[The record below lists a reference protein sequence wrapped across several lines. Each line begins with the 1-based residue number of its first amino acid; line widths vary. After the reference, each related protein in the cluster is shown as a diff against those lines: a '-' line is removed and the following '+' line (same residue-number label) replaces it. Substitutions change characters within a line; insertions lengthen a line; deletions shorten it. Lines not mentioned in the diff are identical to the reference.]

1 MMTWRISPPTSGIYP
16 RRLGDYE
23 EKEVDLLH
31 KCMVVLVLAVMS
43 IGLSGC
49 TSAPA
54 APPPKPAAATAPP
67 VATAALAAKVAAPTA
82 ASQPA
87 APFTV
92 NKPVNSAGAYQAA
105 NTLIIYGDTVLFGES
120 SNPDTCIVKSRY
132 KAGESVGFRM
142 TALDPRTGKYA
153 DAAEMTVTV
162 NYGGKTEDISMRYR
176 GSGSNAHPGMW
187 TGKWVVPDDA
197 PAGVVKYTVVAKD
210 PAGRSGTWQPF
221 NVEQSMLTIVK

>member
-1 MMTWRISPPTSGIYP
+1 
-16 RRLGDYE
+16 
-23 EKEVDLLH
+23 LH
-31 KCMVVLVLAVMS
+31 KCIAVLVLVVLS
-43 IGLSGC
+43 IGVSGC

-54 APPPKPAAATAPP
+54 AAPPSKPAATTAPP
-67 VATAALAAKVAAPTA
+67 PQPAATAAPVAKVGAPTAVPTA
-82 ASQPA
+82 ASKPA

-92 NKPVNSAGAYQAA
+92 NKPVNSTGVYQPA
-105 NTLIIYGDTVLFGES
+105 NTLIVYGDTVLFGEA
-120 SNPDTCIVKSRY
+120 NDPDTCIVRSRY

-142 TALDPRTGKYA
+142 TALDPQTGKY
-153 DAAEMTVTV
+153 DDGAEMTVTV

-187 TGKWVVPDDA
+187 TGKWAVPDDA
-197 PAGVVKYTVVAKD
+197 PVGVVKYTVVAKD

>member
-1 MMTWRISPPTSGIYP
+1 M
-16 RRLGDYE
+16 E
-23 EKEVDLLH
+23 LLR
-31 KCMVVLVLAVMS
+31 KCIAVFVLVVVA
-43 IGLSGC
+43 IGVSGC
-49 TSAPA
+49 TSAPAA
-54 APPPKPAAATAPP
+54 APPPKPAAATVPP
-67 VATAALAAKVAAPTA
+67 VATAAPAAKVAAPTA
-82 ASQPA
+82 APTPATKPA

-142 TALDPRTGKYA
+142 TALDPQTGKYA

-221 NVEQSMLTIVK
+221 NIEQSMLTIVK